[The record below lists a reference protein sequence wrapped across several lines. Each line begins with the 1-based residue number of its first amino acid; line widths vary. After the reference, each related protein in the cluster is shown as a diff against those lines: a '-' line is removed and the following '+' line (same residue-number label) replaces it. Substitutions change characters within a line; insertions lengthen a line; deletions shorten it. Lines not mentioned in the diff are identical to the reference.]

1 MAVACASS
9 YQDQLYTELWKA
21 CAGPLVEVPL
31 PGERVFYFPQGHM
44 EQLVAST
51 NQGIESE
58 KIPDFKLPP
67 KILCQVLSVML
78 KAEHDTDEVYA
89 QITLQPE
96 EDQSEPA
103 SLDLPIVEP
112 TKQMFHSFVKILTA
126 SDTSTHGGFSV
137 LRKHAT
143 ECLPALDMTQAT
155 PTQELVTRDLHG
167 FEWRFK
173 HIFRGQPRRHLL
185 TTGWSTF
192 VSSKRLV
199 AGDAFV
205 FLRGENGD
213 LRVGVRRLARHQ
225 NTMPASVISSQS
237 MHLGVLATASHAVNT
252 QSMFLVF
259 YKPRISQFIVGVNKY
274 MEAMKHGFSLGTRFR
289 MRFEGEESPERIF
302 TGTILG
308 TGDLSSQWPASTW
321 RSLQVQWDE
330 ATTVQRPDKVSPWEI
345 EPFFPSSPASTPAQ
359 QSQPKSKRSKPIE
372 SSVLSPG
379 QASFFPQSQDP
390 TSDSL
395 KMFQAEALPPP
406 PPASS
411 SYRLFGFDLTSNPPA
426 PFPPD
431 KQPMDTSEAAK
442 CQDPITPS
450 LAIESKKLQTSR
462 TRTKVQMQG
471 IAVGR
476 AVDLTLLKSY
486 DELIKELEEMFEI
499 QGQLLPRD
507 KWIVVF
513 TDDEGDMMLAGD
525 DPWNEFCKMAKKIF
539 IYSSD
544 ENPLFSSSWND
555 HKQQQERCDIMGTEK
570 DEEEMIITPKLQLMS
585 ASKSRKEQYTSS
597 PVISHHVSL
606 SLLCSPDDLSHSRA
620 SVPFSW
626 EEEPGK
632 PKQHNTLLRG
642 APPNY
647 PKHLHLPPRLLGI
660 TKTPLASD
668 QPHYLAALK
677 RWFQRKKDRAD
688 DDNDVIGQCNLN
700 VTLSLVCFDLML
712 DGKPRDV
719 VGLLRL
725 ESKTAGEVN
734 LAALNDARELR
745 RESIVWKRMFGW
757 VGKTCVYVRND
768 LIKETVL

>member
-1 MAVACASS
+1 MANVDGDDSRSS
-9 YQDQLYTELWKA
+9 FPSCYQDQLYTELWKA

-31 PGERVFYFPQGHM
+31 VGERVFYFPQGHM

-89 QITLQPE
+89 QITLKPE
-96 EDQSEPA
+96 EDQSEPT
-103 SLDLPIVEP
+103 SLDPPIVEP

-205 FLRGENGD
+205 FLR
-213 LRVGVRRLARHQ
+213 
-225 NTMPASVISSQS
+225 
-237 MHLGVLATASHAVNT
+237 
-252 QSMFLVF
+252 
-259 YKPRISQFIVGVNKY
+259 ISQFIVGVNKY

-289 MRFEGEESPERIF
+289 MKFEGEESPERIF
-302 TGTILG
+302 TGTIVG
-308 TGDLSSQWPASTW
+308 IGDLSSQWPASTW

-330 ATTVQRPDKVSPWEI
+330 PTTVQRPDKVSPWEI
-345 EPFFPSSPASTPAQ
+345 EPFLPSSPASTPSQ
-359 QSQPKSKRSKPIE
+359 QSQPKSKRSKPVE
-372 SSVLSPG
+372 SSSLSPG
-379 QASFFPQSQDP
+379 QASF
-390 TSDSL
+390 L
-395 KMFQAEALPPP
+395 GVQAEPPPPP

-411 SYRLFGFDLTSNPPA
+411 CYRLFGFDLTSNPPA
-426 PFPPD
+426 PIPPD

-450 LAIESKKLQTSR
+450 SVNEPKKQQTSR

-544 ENPLFSSSWND
+544 EVKKMTRRMKSSSSLEN
-555 HKQQQERCDIMGTEK
+555 E
-570 DEEEMIITPKLQLMS
+570 
-585 ASKSRKEQYTSS
+585 ASM
-597 PVISHHVSL
+597 
-606 SLLCSPDDLSHSRA
+606 D
-620 SVPFSW
+620 
-626 EEEPGK
+626 
-632 PKQHNTLLRG
+632 
-642 APPNY
+642 
-647 PKHLHLPPRLLGI
+647 
-660 TKTPLASD
+660 
-668 QPHYLAALK
+668 
-677 RWFQRKKDRAD
+677 
-688 DDNDVIGQCNLN
+688 
-700 VTLSLVCFDLML
+700 
-712 DGKPRDV
+712 
-719 VGLLRL
+719 
-725 ESKTAGEVN
+725 
-734 LAALNDARELR
+734 
-745 RESIVWKRMFGW
+745 
-757 VGKTCVYVRND
+757 
-768 LIKETVL
+768 